1 MVNGLEIT
9 RLCSAGLS
17 FLALY
22 TLLLIS
28 LFYWLDQKTPEG
40 AVSIPQFNPCLEL
53 LIPMVSFFILR
64 LSIWCFVVIYQSQS
78 QFLLL

>member
-9 RLCSAGLS
+9 RLCSTGLS
-17 FLALY
+17 FLALH

-40 AVSIPQFNPCLEL
+40 AVSIPQFNPSLEL

-64 LSIWCFVVIYQSQS
+64 LSIWFFVIIYQSQS